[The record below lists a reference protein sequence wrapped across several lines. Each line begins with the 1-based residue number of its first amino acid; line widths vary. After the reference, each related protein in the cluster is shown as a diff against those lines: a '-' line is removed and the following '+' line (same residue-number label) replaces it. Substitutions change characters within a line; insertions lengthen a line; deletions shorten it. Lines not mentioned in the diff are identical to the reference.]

1 MENYHIFSMIRMG
14 FILKKKNN
22 NKRHVQH
29 ILLKKMLRERNW
41 TFVLKLG
48 FLHLFSDSIL
58 KTLNKCKTK
67 PL

>member
-14 FILKKKNN
+14 FMLKKHVQHVLKKK
-22 NKRHVQH
+22 
-29 ILLKKMLRERNW
+29 MLQERNW

>member
-14 FILKKKNN
+14 FILKK
-22 NKRHVQH
+22 HVQH
-29 ILLKKMLRERNW
+29 VLKKKKKLQERNW

>member
-14 FILKKKNN
+14 FILKK
-22 NKRHVQH
+22 HVQH
-29 ILLKKMLRERNW
+29 VLKKKMLQERNW

>member
-1 MENYHIFSMIRMG
+1 MENYHIFYMIRMG
-14 FILKKKNN
+14 FILKKK
-22 NKRHVQH
+22 KTCAART
-29 ILLKKMLRERNW
+29 LKKNAPGKEWM
-41 TFVLKLG
+41 FVLKLG

>member
-1 MENYHIFSMIRMG
+1 MQHV
-14 FILKKKNN
+14 LKKK
-22 NKRHVQH
+22 
-29 ILLKKMLRERNW
+29 MLQERNW